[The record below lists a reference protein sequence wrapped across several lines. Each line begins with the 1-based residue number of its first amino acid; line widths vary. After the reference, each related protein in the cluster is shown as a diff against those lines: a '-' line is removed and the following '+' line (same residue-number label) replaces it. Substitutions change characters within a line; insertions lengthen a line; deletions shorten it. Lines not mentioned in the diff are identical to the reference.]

1 MSFQTPVHFI
11 LRLSPPMCKSATEM
25 KVILKIISTKKDE
38 QKVVNWLKSIQDVSS
53 LLNVKI

>member
-1 MSFQTPVHFI
+1 MLF

-53 LLNVKI
+53 LLNLKI